1 MSAVG
6 QFRPGG
12 DHDGNERELYLRDSE
27 GATPRPSDP
36 GPDQVAA
43 DLTARYWDRVRFF
56 AMRRVRDAALAEDV
70 AQETLRRAL
79 EALRAGRV
87 QSPEALPSFLFETA
101 RNVCMHVVRSAG
113 RERKALHRFR
123 SNPEEAHD
131 QARNPLSLLVSAER
145 TAAVGR
151 ALESLDP
158 DERRLLEM
166 TYRDE
171 LDSEAIGRQ
180 LGLTAGAVR
189 VRRHRAIRRLAE
201 VLGVTKSVDRELKD

>member
-56 AMRRVRDAALAEDV
+56 AMRRLRDAALAEDV
-70 AQETLRRAL
+70 AQETLRRTL

-87 QSPEALPSFLFETA
+87 QSPDSLPSFLFETA

-113 RERKALHRFR
+113 RERKALHRFS
-123 SNPEEAHD
+123 SNSEAHD
-131 QARNPLSLLVSAER
+131 QARNSLSLLVSAER
-145 TAAVGR
+145 AAAV
-151 ALESLDP
+151 
-158 DERRLLEM
+158 
-166 TYRDE
+166 
-171 LDSEAIGRQ
+171 
-180 LGLTAGAVR
+180 
-189 VRRHRAIRRLAE
+189 
-201 VLGVTKSVDRELKD
+201 